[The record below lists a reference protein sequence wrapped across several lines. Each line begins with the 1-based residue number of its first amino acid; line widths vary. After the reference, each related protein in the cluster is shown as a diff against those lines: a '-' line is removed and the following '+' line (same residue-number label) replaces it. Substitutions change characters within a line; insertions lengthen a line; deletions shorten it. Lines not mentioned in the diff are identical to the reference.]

1 MQYCPVSALGLL
13 QVCYYLRCYTT
24 TEIVNVSASS
34 FLVVVVVVGGGMLE
48 IDFAICATNKSA
60 SELQYIRA
68 YETEVPST
76 SYLRDRKIRRNDLHY
91 TENMVHFK
99 SRNASAI

>member
-1 MQYCPVSALGLL
+1 MLLLALLHHHRDC
-13 QVCYYLRCYTT
+13 QCFC
-24 TEIVNVSASS
+24 
-34 FLVVVVVVGGGMLE
+34 FFFFGGGGGGGGGGVLE